1 MIYLSAINLI
11 IFFQA
16 SVEKLVSLLQEL
28 GFTVHPKE
36 SQAFL
41 PRRIIEFLGFVIN
54 SKFDEPYSNHQ
65 TNSFTYWEIH

>member
-36 SQAFL
+36 SQAFYRVGL
-41 PRRIIEFLGFVIN
+41 SNFLGFVIN
-54 SKFDEPYSNHQ
+54 SKFDEPSSNHQ